1 MRQPPN
7 DETDPF
13 NPGITRTDADIT
25 SETRFGPRPVPKGH
39 RRPAGPQ
46 DYRRIPPSGDVSPD
60 GKRAYPRPSRMAK
73 WAVWG
78 GTGIAA
84 AALTAGAVLA
94 VRQVAG
100 LFSEDDHG
108 PRRHRRRHGPDHD
121 HDHDYARPRMQPPT
135 EAEKQ
140 GTKRRFAGTDPSERQ
155 FVRPD
160 HDDQRRSAGPRR
172 SLVSEIEDNAQ
183 RLTGTLDTVMQSVS
197 AALTGFQSVAQQ
209 ARGVMYEF
217 GEAAGMAR
225 DIFQG
230 GGSGGGSQDTGQR
243 YARRHP
249 RHGYPMPDLRD
260 DPLTE
265 DPQQPGD
272 HDPRSHR
279 L

>member
-1 MRQPPN
+1 M
-7 DETDPF
+7 
-13 NPGITRTDADIT
+13 
-25 SETRFGPRPVPKGH
+25 
-39 RRPAGPQ
+39 AG
-46 DYRRIPPSGDVSPD
+46 
-60 GKRAYPRPSRMAK
+60 
-73 WAVWG
+73 
-78 GTGIAA
+78 AA
-84 AALTAGAVLA
+84 AAAASASTCRYSA
-94 VRQVAG
+94 
-100 LFSEDDHG
+100 STC
-108 PRRHRRRHGPDHD
+108 
-121 HDHDYARPRMQPPT
+121 RP
-135 EAEKQ
+135 
-140 GTKRRFAGTDPSERQ
+140 
-155 FVRPD
+155 V
-160 HDDQRRSAGPRR
+160 
-172 SLVSEIEDNAQ
+172 
-183 RLTGTLDTVMQSVS
+183 SVS

-209 ARGVMYEF
+209 ARGVMHEF